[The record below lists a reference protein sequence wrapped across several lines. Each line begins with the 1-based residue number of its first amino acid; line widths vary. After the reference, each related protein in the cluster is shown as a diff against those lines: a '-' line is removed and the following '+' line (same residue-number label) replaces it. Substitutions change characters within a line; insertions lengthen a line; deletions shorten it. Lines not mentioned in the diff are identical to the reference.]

1 LTLDEQLLHFDR
13 NFDKAYARC
22 LKDFKVRKEAIR
34 SEARQRMIEGFPV
47 YGAEG
52 FGWDYARLRAA
63 RLEEYADGVNY
74 QLMSQYQGWQ

>member
-1 LTLDEQLLHFDR
+1 VTLDEQLLHFDR

-22 LKDFKVRKEAIR
+22 LKDFKARKDAIR

-52 FGWDYARLRAA
+52 FGWDYARLHAA
-63 RLEEYADGVNY
+63 ELQEFADAPNYRL
-74 QLMSQYQGWQ
+74 MKMWQGWQ